1 MGIYLIPLCVIVA
14 ILVIAFLFASLQQVK
29 HKTRYI
35 VLYVIAIVMLFAVI
49 PINEYLI
56 KFTQISSEENLL
68 ILIFDIAVGYFC
80 MYIAG
85 LLKFN
90 LLKQKNQAL
99 ENALTE
105 KQQKNVDA
113 LLKHQNEKQKTL
125 LKGELEWLTEKIK
138 VFTEEEQKNAVADM
152 GDPVEVGISLD
163 RIHKPKIAWRLLV
176 IVGILSLLGIL
187 IQQSILRQPG
197 YQELE
202 TWRQEVYRYTTE
214 GFVSCIVIGFLLMC
228 VIYFLDYTLIAKYSR
243 FIGGAILILGGLRV
257 AGFGGL
263 DVNGIGNWIG
273 FGRLRVAVTSLMM
286 FYVPI
291 YGAILYKYRDGG
303 VSALCRAILWLIL
316 PVFITSRIP
325 SLGVAVIM
333 MVSMLIELTV
343 AVWKGWFQLP
353 VKKTIIG
360 VWLFFAAVPA
370 ILLTVK
376 YAFHM
381 LETYQEARI
390 RSYLSHSGDANYMT
404 ATLHK
409 FNENILLWGNSGKD
423 VVGGLPEFNQDYIFS
438 YILNS
443 YGLLAGIFVAAIL
456 AALVLFMFGAAAR
469 QKNELGMVMGFGC
482 GMIILLN
489 ISLNFAGMLGWIPLT
504 STFLP
509 FLSVGRNNILLCYAL
524 VGIILSI
531 YRYKDVYPKKFKASQ
546 VSLQKTITLKLD
558 M

>member
-1 MGIYLIPLCVIVA
+1 MEKYLEKL
-14 ILVIAFLFASLQQVK
+14 LS
-29 HKTRYI
+29 
-35 VLYVIAIVMLFAVI
+35 
-49 PINEYLI
+49 
-56 KFTQISSEENLL
+56 QIRCKK
-68 ILIFDIAVGYFC
+68 ARP
-80 MYIAG
+80 YIAEEIRDHIECQIAD
-85 LLKFN
+85 N
-90 LLKQKNQAL
+90 LS
-99 ENALTE
+99 EGMTY
-105 KQQKNVDA
+105 
-113 LLKHQNEKQKTL
+113 
-125 LKGELEWLTEKIK
+125 
-138 VFTEEEQKNAVADM
+138 EEAEKNAVADM

-163 RIHKPKIAWRLLV
+163 RIHKPKIAWKLLV

-228 VIYFLDYTLIAKYSR
+228 VIYFLDYTVIAKYSR

-360 VWLFFAAVPA
+360 MWLLFTAGPV
-370 ILLTVK
+370 LVLTAM

-381 LETYQEARI
+381 LAVYQEARI
-390 RSYLSHSGDANYMT
+390 RSYLTSSGDAYYMT
-404 ATLHK
+404 SVLHK
-409 FNENILLWGNSGKD
+409 FNENISFWGNSGND
-423 VVGGLPEFNQDYIFS
+423 VLEGLPEFNKAYVFS

-443 YGLLAGIFVAAIL
+443 YGKSAGIVVVVLL
-456 AALVLFMFGAAAR
+456 AALVVFMFGTSVR
-469 QKNELGMVMGFGC
+469 QKNELGTVMGFGC

-489 ISLNFAGMLGWIPLT
+489 VLLNLAGIFGWIPLT
-504 STFLP
+504 TTFLP
-509 FLSVGRNNILLCYAL
+509 FLSVGRDNILLCYAL

-546 VSLQKTITLKLD
+546 VSLQKTITLNLN

>member
-1 MGIYLIPLCVIVA
+1 MDGISVCSDQRSGNGGIRMETYLEKL
-14 ILVIAFLFASLQQVK
+14 LS
-29 HKTRYI
+29 
-35 VLYVIAIVMLFAVI
+35 
-49 PINEYLI
+49 
-56 KFTQISSEENLL
+56 QIRCKK
-68 ILIFDIAVGYFC
+68 ARP
-80 MYIAG
+80 YIAEEIRDHIESQIAD
-85 LLKFN
+85 N
-90 LLKQKNQAL
+90 LSEGMAY
-99 ENALTE
+99 
-105 KQQKNVDA
+105 
-113 LLKHQNEKQKTL
+113 
-125 LKGELEWLTEKIK
+125 
-138 VFTEEEQKNAVADM
+138 EEAEKNAVTDM

-163 RIHKPKIAWRLLV
+163 RIHKPKIAWKLLV

-187 IQQSILRQPG
+187 IQQSILRQLG

-243 FIGGAILILGGLRV
+243 FIGGVILILGGLRL

-263 DVNGIGNWIG
+263 DVNGIRNWIG
-273 FGRLRVAVTSLMM
+273 FGWFRISVTSLMM

-303 VSALCRAILWLIL
+303 VFALCKATLWLIL
-316 PVFITSRIP
+316 PVFITSRLP

-360 VWLFFAAVPA
+360 MWLFFTAAPA
-370 ILLTVK
+370 LLLTVK

-381 LETYQEARI
+381 LVPYQEARI
-390 RSYLSHSGDANYMT
+390 RSYFTASGDANYMT
-404 ATLHK
+404 SMLHK
-409 FNENILLWGNSGKD
+409 FNQNILLWGNSGRD

-443 YGLLAGIFVAAIL
+443 YGLLAGIFVAVLL
-456 AALVLFMFGAAAR
+456 AALIMFMFGASVR

-489 ISLNFAGMLGWIPLT
+489 ISLNLAGIFGLVPLT
-504 STFLP
+504 TTFLP

-531 YRYKDVYPKKFKASQ
+531 YRYKDVYPKKLKASQ
-546 VSLQKTITLKLD
+546 VSLQKTITLNLNV
-558 M
+558 

>member
-1 MGIYLIPLCVIVA
+1 MDGISVCCDQRSGNGGIRMETYLEKLLSQIRCKKARPY
-14 ILVIAFLFASLQQVK
+14 IAEEIRDHIECQ
-29 HKTRYI
+29 
-35 VLYVIAIVMLFAVI
+35 IADNLSEGM
-49 PINEYLI
+49 
-56 KFTQISSEENLL
+56 TSEE
-68 ILIFDIAVGYFC
+68 A
-80 MYIAG
+80 
-85 LLKFN
+85 
-90 LLKQKNQAL
+90 
-99 ENALTE
+99 E
-105 KQQKNVDA
+105 
-113 LLKHQNEKQKTL
+113 
-125 LKGELEWLTEKIK
+125 
-138 VFTEEEQKNAVADM
+138 KNAVADM

-187 IQQSILRQPG
+187 IQQS
-197 YQELE
+197 
-202 TWRQEVYRYTTE
+202 YRYTTE
-214 GFVSCIVIGFLLMC
+214 GFGSAVAIGFLLMC
-228 VIYFLDYTLIAKYSR
+228 VIYFLDYTVIAKYSR

-360 VWLFFAAVPA
+360 MWLLFTAGPV
-370 ILLTVK
+370 LVLTAM
-376 YAFHM
+376 YALHM
-381 LETYQEARI
+381 LEAYQEARI

-404 ATLHK
+404 AMLHK

-509 FLSVGRNNILLCYAL
+509 FLSFGRNNILLCYAL

>member
-1 MGIYLIPLCVIVA
+1 METYLEKL
-14 ILVIAFLFASLQQVK
+14 LS
-29 HKTRYI
+29 
-35 VLYVIAIVMLFAVI
+35 
-49 PINEYLI
+49 
-56 KFTQISSEENLL
+56 QIRCKK
-68 ILIFDIAVGYFC
+68 ARP
-80 MYIAG
+80 YIAEEIRDHIECQIAD
-85 LLKFN
+85 N
-90 LLKQKNQAL
+90 LS
-99 ENALTE
+99 EGMTY
-105 KQQKNVDA
+105 
-113 LLKHQNEKQKTL
+113 
-125 LKGELEWLTEKIK
+125 
-138 VFTEEEQKNAVADM
+138 EEAEKNAVTDM

-163 RIHKPKIAWRLLV
+163 RIHKPKIAWKLLV
-176 IVGILSLLGIL
+176 IVGILSSLGIL
-187 IQQSILRQPG
+187 LQQSILSQPG

-263 DVNGIGNWIG
+263 DVDGIGNWVG
-273 FGRLRVAVTSLMM
+273 FGMFRMSITSLMM

-303 VSALCRAILWLIL
+303 FTALCKALLWLIL

-333 MVSMLIELTV
+333 LVSMLMELTV

-360 VWLFFAAVPA
+360 VWLFFAAAPA

-381 LETYQEARI
+381 LEPYQEARI
-390 RSYLSHSGDANYMT
+390 RSYFTASGDANYMT
-404 ATLHK
+404 SMLRK
-409 FNENILLWGNSGKD
+409 FNENILFWGNSGKD

-443 YGLLAGIFVAAIL
+443 YGMIAGIVVVTL
-456 AALVLFMFGAAAR
+456 LVALVVFMFGTSVR

-482 GMIILLN
+482 GMIIFLN
-489 ISLNFAGMLGWIPLT
+489 VFLNFAGIFGWIPLT

-546 VSLQKTITLKLD
+546 ISLQKTITLKLD

>member
-1 MGIYLIPLCVIVA
+1 METYLEKL
-14 ILVIAFLFASLQQVK
+14 LS
-29 HKTRYI
+29 
-35 VLYVIAIVMLFAVI
+35 
-49 PINEYLI
+49 
-56 KFTQISSEENLL
+56 QIRCKK
-68 ILIFDIAVGYFC
+68 ARP
-80 MYIAG
+80 YIAEEIRDHIESQIAD
-85 LLKFN
+85 N
-90 LLKQKNQAL
+90 LS
-99 ENALTE
+99 EGMTY
-105 KQQKNVDA
+105 
-113 LLKHQNEKQKTL
+113 
-125 LKGELEWLTEKIK
+125 
-138 VFTEEEQKNAVADM
+138 EEAEKNAVTDM

-163 RIHKPKIAWRLLV
+163 RIHKPKIAWKLLV

-197 YQELE
+197 FQELE
-202 TWRQEVYRYTTE
+202 TWRQEVYR
-214 GFVSCIVIGFLLMC
+214 CIVIGFLLMC

-243 FIGGAILILGGLRV
+243 FIGVFILILGGLRLTSF
-257 AGFGGL
+257 FGV
-263 DVNGIGNWIG
+263 DINGVGNWIG

>member
-1 MGIYLIPLCVIVA
+1 METYLEKL
-14 ILVIAFLFASLQQVK
+14 LS
-29 HKTRYI
+29 
-35 VLYVIAIVMLFAVI
+35 
-49 PINEYLI
+49 
-56 KFTQISSEENLL
+56 QIRCKK
-68 ILIFDIAVGYFC
+68 ARP
-80 MYIAG
+80 YIAEEIRDHIESQIAD
-85 LLKFN
+85 N
-90 LLKQKNQAL
+90 LSEGMNY
-99 ENALTE
+99 
-105 KQQKNVDA
+105 
-113 LLKHQNEKQKTL
+113 
-125 LKGELEWLTEKIK
+125 
-138 VFTEEEQKNAVADM
+138 EEAEKNAVTDM

-163 RIHKPKIAWRLLV
+163 RIHKPKIAWKLLV

-197 YQELE
+197 FQELE

-214 GFVSCIVIGFLLMC
+214 GFVSCIVIGLLLMC
-228 VIYFLDYTLIAKYSR
+228 VIYFLDYTVIAKYSR
-243 FIGGAILILGGLRV
+243 LIGGAILILGALRV

-263 DVNGIGNWIG
+263 DVDGIGNWIG
-273 FGRLRVAVTSLMM
+273 FGRFKVSVTSLMM

-291 YGAILYKYRDGG
+291 YGAILYKYRNGG
-303 VSALCRAILWLIL
+303 VFALCRAILWMIL

-333 MVSMLIELTV
+333 MVSMLIELT
-343 AVWKGWFQLP
+343 AAIWKGWFQLP

-360 VWLFFAAVPA
+360 VWLFFTAAPA
-370 ILLTVK
+370 LLLTVK

-381 LETYQEARI
+381 LVSYQEARI
-390 RSYLSHSGDANYMT
+390 RSFFTASGDVNYMT
-404 ATLHK
+404 SMLHK
-409 FNENILLWGNSGKD
+409 FNQNILLWGNSGKD

-443 YGLLAGIFVAAIL
+443 YGLLAGIFVAALL
-456 AALVLFMFGAAAR
+456 AALVVFMFGTSVR
-469 QKNELGMVMGFGC
+469 QKNELGTVMGFGC

-489 ISLNFAGMLGWIPLT
+489 ISLNFAGMFGWIPLT

-509 FLSVGRNNILLCYAL
+509 FLSYGRNSILLCYAL

-546 VSLQKTITLKLD
+546 VSLQKTITLNLN

>member
-1 MGIYLIPLCVIVA
+1 METYLEKLLSQIRCKKARPY
-14 ILVIAFLFASLQQVK
+14 IAEEIRDHIESQ
-29 HKTRYI
+29 
-35 VLYVIAIVMLFAVI
+35 IADNLSEGM
-49 PINEYLI
+49 
-56 KFTQISSEENLL
+56 TSEE
-68 ILIFDIAVGYFC
+68 A
-80 MYIAG
+80 
-85 LLKFN
+85 
-90 LLKQKNQAL
+90 
-99 ENALTE
+99 E
-105 KQQKNVDA
+105 
-113 LLKHQNEKQKTL
+113 
-125 LKGELEWLTEKIK
+125 
-138 VFTEEEQKNAVADM
+138 KNAVTDM

-163 RIHKPKIAWRLLV
+163 RIHKPKIAWKLLV

-243 FIGGAILILGGLRV
+243 FIGGVILILGGLRL

-263 DVNGIGNWIG
+263 DVNGIRNWIG
-273 FGRLRVAVTSLMM
+273 FGWFRISVTSLMM

-303 VSALCRAILWLIL
+303 VFALCKATLWLIL
-316 PVFITSRIP
+316 PVFITSRLP

-360 VWLFFAAVPA
+360 MWLFFTAAPA
-370 ILLTVK
+370 LLLTVK

-381 LETYQEARI
+381 LVPYQEARI
-390 RSYLSHSGDANYMT
+390 RSYFTASGDTNYMT
-404 ATLHK
+404 SMLHK
-409 FNENILLWGNSGKD
+409 FNQNILLWGNSGRD

-443 YGLLAGIFVAAIL
+443 YGLLAGIFVAVLL
-456 AALVLFMFGAAAR
+456 AALIMFMFGASVR

-489 ISLNFAGMLGWIPLT
+489 ISLNLAGIFGLVPLT
-504 STFLP
+504 TTFLP

-531 YRYKDVYPKKFKASQ
+531 YRYKDVYPKKLKASQ
-546 VSLQKTITLKLD
+546 VSLQKTITLNLNV
-558 M
+558 

>member
-1 MGIYLIPLCVIVA
+1 METYLEKLLSQIRCKKARPY
-14 ILVIAFLFASLQQVK
+14 IAEEIRDHIECQ
-29 HKTRYI
+29 
-35 VLYVIAIVMLFAVI
+35 IADNLSEGM
-49 PINEYLI
+49 
-56 KFTQISSEENLL
+56 TSEE
-68 ILIFDIAVGYFC
+68 A
-80 MYIAG
+80 
-85 LLKFN
+85 
-90 LLKQKNQAL
+90 
-99 ENALTE
+99 E
-105 KQQKNVDA
+105 
-113 LLKHQNEKQKTL
+113 
-125 LKGELEWLTEKIK
+125 
-138 VFTEEEQKNAVADM
+138 KNAVTDM

-163 RIHKPKIAWRLLV
+163 RIHKPKIAWKLLV

-214 GFVSCIVIGFLLMC
+214 GFVSAVAIGFLLMC
-228 VIYFLDYTLIAKYSR
+228 VIYFLDYTVIAKYSR

-263 DVNGIGNWIG
+263 DVDGIGNWIG

-325 SLGVAVIM
+325 SLGVAVIV

-343 AVWKGWFQLP
+343 AVWKGWFQRP
-353 VKKTIIG
+353 VL
-360 VWLFFAAVPA
+360 V
-370 ILLTVK
+370 LTAM
-376 YAFHM
+376 YALHM
-381 LETYQEARI
+381 LEAYQEARI
-390 RSYLSHSGDANYMT
+390 RSYLSHSGDANYMMDM
-404 ATLHK
+404 LHK

-456 AALVLFMFGAAAR
+456 AALVVFLFGASVR

-509 FLSVGRNNILLCYAL
+509 FLSFGRNNILLCYAL

-546 VSLQKTITLKLD
+546 VSLKKTITLNLN